1 MPMRT
6 GFMEERTAL
15 INRMRGLLAEFGVF
29 LPQGIDSLRKQFVE
43 RVEDG
48 SNELAGPAR
57 QALMRGWT
65 QWQAL
70 DEQIAWL

>member
-29 LPQGIDSLRKQFVE
+29 LPQGIDSLRKQSSSAS
-43 RVEDG
+43 RTAATSWQG
-48 SNELAGPAR
+48 RRAR
-57 QALMRGWT
+57 R
-65 QWQAL
+65 
-70 DEQIAWL
+70 